1 MFNVNTLKLAVRD
14 LAVAS
19 VLDELEDQ
27 DAHAALP
34 KSHKDV
40 RSFVDEAVMAD
51 VNTLLELVANVGEII
66 GAVTVAWQQDVW
78 LVFYHM
84 GLRTDEEQAYALYY
98 LVMSVFGHGIGLDD
112 DHGEMLS
119 RAERILH
126 GSFPAYTGVHRDEYC
141 CFTDPISFLLQYP
154 NAIC

>member
-19 VLDELEDQ
+19 VLDELEDR

-34 KSHKDV
+34 KIHKDA
-40 RSFVDEAVMAD
+40 RSFVDEVVMA
-51 VNTLLELVANVGEII
+51 NTETQLELVANVGEII
-66 GAVTVAWQQDVW
+66 GAVSVAWQQDVW

-84 GLRTDEEQAYALYY
+84 GLRTDKQQANALYN

-112 DHGEMLS
+112 DHGEMLA
-119 RAERILH
+119 RAERTLG
-126 GSFPAYTGVHRDEYC
+126 GSFPACTGVYREQYC
-141 CFTDPISFLLQYP
+141 CITDPIGHLLQY
-154 NAIC
+154 AAAA

>member
-19 VLDELEDQ
+19 VLDELEDH
-27 DAHAALP
+27 DAHASLP
-34 KSHKDV
+34 KSHKDA
-40 RSFVDEAVMAD
+40 RSFVDEAVMSDA
-51 VNTLLELVANVGEII
+51 NTLLELVANVGEII
-66 GAVTVAWQQDVW
+66 GAVAAAWQQDVW

-84 GLRTDEEQAYALYY
+84 GLRTDKQQANALYY

-119 RAERILH
+119 RAERILG
-126 GSFPAYTGVHRDEYC
+126 GSLPACTGVYREQYC
-141 CFTDPISFLLQYP
+141 CITDPISCLLEY
-154 NAIC
+154 ADAA

>member
-34 KSHKDV
+34 KSHKDP

-51 VNTLLELVANVGEII
+51 ANTLLELVANVGEII
-66 GAVTVAWQQDVW
+66 GAVSVAWQQDVW

-84 GLRTDEEQAYALYY
+84 GVRTDKQQANALYY

-119 RAERILH
+119 RAEWILG
-126 GSFPAYTGVHRDEYC
+126 GSLPACTGVYREQYC
-141 CFTDPISFLLQYP
+141 CITDPISCLLEY
-154 NAIC
+154 ADAA